1 MKLRLYV
8 EGGGVRKT
16 SRSACRRGFQRFV
29 EKSGL
34 KGRMPEIIASGSRM
48 NAYTRFAKRSKIT
61 ANEDECALLLVDAE
75 GPVRNQRSWE
85 HLKDRDGWNR
95 PDGTTDDQCHL
106 MVQAMESWFLADRT
120 TLAKHYGQRFQ
131 ESALPSNPQIEQ
143 IAKIDVVNGLI
154 RASRSTTKGSYDKGR
169 HSFEILAKID
179 PEKVTAVSSHAGQFV
194 KTLFKLTGG
203 QTPAV

>member
-1 MKLRLYV
+1 MVKLRLYV

-48 NAYTRFAKRSKIT
+48 NAYTRFAKRSRIT

-85 HLKDRDGWNR
+85 YLKDRDGWNR

-106 MVQAMESWFLADRT
+106 MVQAMESWFLADRKS
-120 TLAKHYGQRFQ
+120 LAEYYGQGFR
-131 ESALPSNPQIEQ
+131 ESALPSNPQIEEVP
-143 IAKIDVVNGLI
+143 KSDVLDGM
-154 RASRSTTKGSYDKGR
+154 R
-169 HSFEILAKID
+169 HA
-179 PEKVTAVSSHAGQFV
+179 
-194 KTLFKLTGG
+194 
-203 QTPAV
+203 TPKNQKRTI